1 MQRITAMYF
10 LSLLGA
16 VLASGSAAADDKKP
30 DRIPVILDCD
40 IGDDIDDAFALAL
53 TLASPELDLRGVTT
67 VFEDAHTRGFIACRM
82 LHAAGRSEV
91 PVATGRPAQETPAFK
106 GQFQY
111 GLRPAPTRPV
121 KDRAVDFLYKQL
133 KARPGELTLLAV
145 GPLTNMAELVTKYPD
160 CKPWI
165 KRLVIMGGSVRVGYN
180 MKPPVDPEWNIKADV
195 KSAQIVFAAG
205 LPLTVAPLDATA
217 HLKLEGDNL
226 RRVFKAQ
233 SPLANQLEALY
244 QLWGQPT
251 PILFDPMAVTLCFT
265 DKFCTMEDLRLE
277 VDDKGITKIVDGAAN
292 ARVATSARGDEY
304 VAWFVKRLADVASA
318 EDKILAEVREAFRK
332 VRSAKSP
339 LKELPAFDAVLDK
352 ITPRILALPKERQ
365 QHVLKAIG
373 GLTKQ
378 TYTNPSRPCAR
389 GNLPQRIHVIED
401 YETDI
406 ERRWWL
412 CGLPETKNVPP
423 GSKRAC
429 RGVLTNDFDGRH
441 GDTSAM
447 YTAVVFNPVPGPPMG
462 PHTRLSFNC
471 WLKGTSRLKVQLYT
485 LSKNYH
491 RHLTLSDIPQGSW
504 QSLTVDMTQARKP
517 DGSGGPLAEDE
528 RIDDI
533 QFYTDRD
540 AELLIGNVVLYDA
553 AKADEKRPFPS
564 RPIYTAWFD
573 TGKQGKEWPGHF
585 ELVPKAKPHT
595 WRAAKSVKN
604 SETGNDWIRLDL
616 RGKRKLGKNNFL
628 QFQYHLTGGNA
639 LDILIL
645 DRKSF
650 KAGFQLRGLKQEQWT
665 EAQWNIVAGP
675 EGIPLGVEIEEI
687 HFHVPAG
694 GQLLLDDVLVY
705 ER

>member
-1 MQRITAMYF
+1 MRRLVSLCL
-10 LSLLGA
+10 LSLFGVDLKA
-16 VLASGSAAADDKKP
+16 DLATADDKKP
-30 DRIPVILDCD
+30 ERIPVILDCD

-53 TLASPELDLRGVTT
+53 ALASPELDLRGVTT
-67 VFEDAHTRGFIACRM
+67 VFQDAHTRGMIACRM
-82 LHAAGRSEV
+82 LHAAGRSDV
-91 PVATGRPAQETPAFK
+91 PVAAGRAGKEVPTFK

-111 GLRPAPTRPV
+111 GLRPAQTRPV
-121 KDRAVDFLYKQL
+121 KDLAVDFIYKQL

-145 GPLTNMAELVTKYPD
+145 GPLTNIAELVTKYPE

-180 MKPPVDPEWNIKADV
+180 MKPPVDPEWNIKADI

-226 RRVFKAQ
+226 RRVFKTQ
-233 SPLANQLEALY
+233 SPLANQLEALF
-244 QLWGQPT
+244 QLWGQPA

-265 DKFCTMEDLRLE
+265 EKFCKMEDLRLE
-277 VDDKGITKIVDGAAN
+277 VDDKGITRIVDGVAN
-292 ARVATSARGDEY
+292 ARVATSARGEEY
-304 VAWFVKRLADVASA
+304 VAWFINRLGDVAGE
-318 EDKILAEVREAFRK
+318 EDKILAELRAAAQK

-339 LKELPAFDAVLDK
+339 LKELPTFDAALDRM
-352 ITPRILALPKERQ
+352 TPRILNLPKDRQ
-365 QHVLKAIG
+365 QRVLNTIR
-373 GLTKQ
+373 GLT
-378 TYTNPSRPCAR
+378 THTNLSRPVAR
-389 GNLPQRIHVIED
+389 GNLPRRIHVIED

-412 CGLPETKNVPP
+412 CGVPETKNVPP

-441 GDTSAM
+441 GDRSAM
-447 YTAVVFNPVPGPPMG
+447 YTAVIFNPVPGPPMG
-462 PHTRLSFNC
+462 RNTRLSFNV

-485 LSKNYH
+485 LSNNYH
-491 RHLTLSDIPQGSW
+491 RHLTLTDVSQGSW
-504 QSLTVDMTQARKP
+504 QALTVDMTQARKP
-517 DGSGGPLAEDE
+517 DGSGGPLSEDE

-540 AELLIGNVVLYDA
+540 AELLIDNVVLYDA

-573 TGKQGKEWPGHF
+573 TGKQGKEWPGQF
-585 ELVPKAKPHT
+585 ELVPKTKPHT

-604 SETGNDWIRLDL
+604 TDTGNDWIRLDL
-616 RGKRKLGKNNFL
+616 RGKRKLGKNNVL
-628 QFQYHLTGGNA
+628 QFQYHLTGADA
-639 LDILIL
+639 LDILIVG
-645 DRKSF
+645 RKNF
-650 KAGFQLRGLKQEQWT
+650 RAGFQLRGLKKDQWAET
-665 EAQWNIVAGP
+665 QWNIVAGP

-694 GQLLLDDVLVY
+694 GQLLVDDVLVY